1 MAAGANGPAGAA
13 IPGKAVITAEN
24 ISFAYRGAEP
34 VLQDISFTVG
44 EGEHISLVGPNGS
57 GKSTLFQILAGFLP
71 PASGRVTLGGR
82 DIASM
87 PRVERARRLSFVP
100 QDTEVSFP
108 FNCFE
113 VVMMALYPH
122 RSRLAPADE
131 ADASLVRAL
140 MRETGVW
147 RFAEKALSDL
157 SGGERQ
163 RVIITRAL
171 LQIESAASGG
181 AGGLLL
187 LDEAMSALDIAARI
201 DMMKLLSLR
210 AARLR
215 AAVIGI
221 HHDLHTA
228 YRFSSRVIA
237 LSQGGI
243 AADGVPS
250 DVFTEDFF
258 RDVFSVRA
266 EILDGGFV
274 VRDSVLRS
282 GNSDFGKLA
291 GY

>member
-1 MAAGANGPAGAA
+1 V
-13 IPGKAVITAEN
+13 IEAVN
-24 ISFAYRGAEP
+24 IGFAYRGTTP
-34 VLQDISFTVG
+34 VLRDISFTVT
-44 EGEHISLVGPNGS
+44 EGEHVSLVGPNGS

-71 PASGRVTLGGR
+71 PASGSVLLGGR
-82 DIASM
+82 DIASIS
-87 PRVERARRLSFVP
+87 RLERARRLSFVP
-100 QDTEVSFP
+100 QNIEAEFP

-122 RSRLAPADE
+122 RSRLSPADE
-131 ADASLVRAL
+131 GDAALVRAM

-147 RFAEKALSDL
+147 RFAEKSLLDL

-171 LQIESAASGG
+171 LQIESAVSGG

-201 DMMKLLSLR
+201 DMMKLLTSR
-210 AARLR
+210 ASSLR

-228 YRFSSRVIA
+228 YRFSSRIIA
-237 LSQGGI
+237 LSRGGI
-243 AADGVPS
+243 AADGPPQ

-258 RDVFSVRA
+258 RDVFSVHA
-266 EILDGGFV
+266 EIFGGGFV
-274 VRDSVLRS
+274 VRDSVSRS
-282 GNSDFGKLA
+282 CGD
-291 GY
+291 

>member
-1 MAAGANGPAGAA
+1 MLST
-13 IPGKAVITAEN
+13 AVITAEN
-24 ISFAYRGAEP
+24 INFAYRGSGP
-34 VLQDISFTVG
+34 VLRDISFTVG
-44 EGEHISLVGPNGS
+44 EGEHVSLTGPNGS

-71 PASGRVTLGGR
+71 PASGRALLGGR

-87 PRVERARRLSFVP
+87 PRLERARRLSFVP
-100 QDTEVSFP
+100 QDTEMNFP

-122 RSRLAPADE
+122 RSRLAPADG
-131 ADASLVRAL
+131 ADTVLVRDL

-147 RFAEKALSDL
+147 RFAEKTLSDL

-181 AGGLLL
+181 AGSLLL

-201 DMMKLLSLR
+201 DMMKLLTRR
-210 AARLR
+210 AAALR

-228 YRFSSRVIA
+228 CRFSSRVIA
-237 LSQGGI
+237 LSRGGV
-243 AADGVPS
+243 AADGIPS
-250 DVFTEDFF
+250 EVFTEDFF

-266 EILDGGFV
+266 EIFDGGFI
-274 VRDSVLRS
+274 VRDSVSRS
-282 GNSDFGKLA
+282 GGD
-291 GY
+291 